1 MRRGEL
7 YWADLG
13 LGWGTRP
20 VVVVLRDESLRRVTS
35 IVVAPISSN
44 IRGLRSEVPVG
55 PAEGI
60 RDASAVKCDW
70 LMSVR
75 PREMDARPVGHLG
88 DVKLRQLNDAL
99 RFALDVRCPPV

>member
-13 LGWGTRP
+13 SAWGTRP
-20 VVVVLRDESLRRVTS
+20 VVVVLRDESLRRVN

-70 LMSVR
+70 LMSVH

-88 DVKLRQLNDAL
+88 DVKLRALNDAL
-99 RFALDVRCPPV
+99 RFTLAIKCPSK